1 MPDYRLPKTYDFKST
16 EDRLYQEWES
26 KGYFK
31 PHNDPMKP
39 NFDPTIKPFV
49 ITIPPPNVTGEL
61 HLGHAMFV
69 SMEDLMIRYHRMK
82 GYSTLWVPGS
92 DHAGIATQLQV
103 EKALQKEGLTREQI
117 GREAFIARTWAWKEK
132 YGGLIYKQIRRLGA
146 SCDWDRVRFTLDEGL
161 SKAVRHAFVTLYERG
176 LIYRGLRMINWSPG
190 LKTAVSD
197 LEVEYTE
204 EPGTLYYFKYR
215 LENSDNEYIPV
226 ATTRPETIL
235 GDTAVAVHP
244 NDERYQ
250 KFIGRKVLV
259 PILNRQIPVIA
270 DEYVDMSFGT
280 GALKITPGHDP
291 NDYEIGLK
299 HNLEVLSIFDQ
310 LARVNH
316 LGGIYQGL
324 DRFECRKKLWED
336 MRAAGLTLKEEPY
349 TLTVPRSQRGGEIV
363 EPMVSEQW
371 FVKIEPLAQAALKAV
386 QEGEIKII
394 PERFTKVYYN
404 WLENIKDWCISRQ
417 LWWGHRIP
425 VWYAPD
431 GSMFCAHSYEE
442 AMEKAKKHFGEEV
455 ALVQDEDVLDTWFSS
470 GLWPFSTLGWPED
483 TPDYRY
489 FYPTSYMETGYDILF
504 FWVARMIMMGLAFTG
519 KPPFHT
525 VYLHGLIRDE
535 HGRKMSKTYG
545 NVIDPLVVMDELGT
559 DALRFTLL
567 VGSTPGN
574 DMNLSIKKVEAN
586 RNFIN
591 KIWNAGRFVLSA
603 LEQAPKE
610 ASAPP
615 QWTLADSWIWA
626 KMQGLIRDVE
636 RLFQNFQY
644 GEAGRLIY
652 DFFWSE
658 FADWYVEVSKLQ
670 LSEDGDRAYYT
681 AQNLAN
687 LLDLSL
693 RLLHPFIPFVTEEL
707 WQHLKQALGESKSLP
722 DALII
727 APFPQPRPEEDWEQ
741 QKIAD
746 FTLIQEVVRVIRNL
760 RAEKQ
765 VPPAQKL
772 AALLV
777 AGDKAPVI
785 REQQAAIAALAR
797 LDPERLVI
805 AEEQIEK
812 PEGHIALVAGKVEIF
827 LPLADIVDREDE
839 IQRLRKELEKTE
851 EQIERLEKLL
861 GSDFSQKA
869 PPHVVEKERQRLSQF
884 QESAKKIRQQLGI

>member
-1 MPDYRLPKTYDFKST
+1 
-16 EDRLYQEWES
+16 
-26 KGYFK
+26 
-31 PHNDPMKP
+31 
-39 NFDPTIKPFV
+39 
-49 ITIPPPNVTGEL
+49 
-61 HLGHAMFV
+61 
-69 SMEDLMIRYHRMK
+69 
-82 GYSTLWVPGS
+82 
-92 DHAGIATQLQV
+92 
-103 EKALQKEGLTREQI
+103 
-117 GREAFIARTWAWKEK
+117 
-132 YGGLIYKQIRRLGA
+132 
-146 SCDWDRVRFTLDEGL
+146 
-161 SKAVRHAFVTLYERG
+161 
-176 LIYRGLRMINWSPG
+176 
-190 LKTAVSD
+190 
-197 LEVEYTE
+197 
-204 EPGTLYYFKYR
+204 
-215 LENSDNEYIPV
+215 
-226 ATTRPETIL
+226 
-235 GDTAVAVHP
+235 
-244 NDERYQ
+244 
-250 KFIGRKVLV
+250 
-259 PILNRQIPVIA
+259 
-270 DEYVDMSFGT
+270 
-280 GALKITPGHDP
+280 
-291 NDYEIGLK
+291 
-299 HNLEVLSIFDQ
+299 
-310 LARVNH
+310 
-316 LGGIYQGL
+316 
-324 DRFECRKKLWED
+324 
-336 MRAAGLTLKEEPY
+336 
-349 TLTVPRSQRGGEIV
+349 
-363 EPMVSEQW
+363 
-371 FVKIEPLAQAALKAV
+371 
-386 QEGEIKII
+386 
-394 PERFTKVYYN
+394 
-404 WLENIKDWCISRQ
+404 
-417 LWWGHRIP
+417 
-425 VWYAPD
+425 
-431 GSMFCAHSYEE
+431 
-442 AMEKAKKHFGEEV
+442 
-455 ALVQDEDVLDTWFSS
+455 
-470 GLWPFSTLGWPED
+470 
-483 TPDYRY
+483 
-489 FYPTSYMETGYDILF
+489 METGYDILF